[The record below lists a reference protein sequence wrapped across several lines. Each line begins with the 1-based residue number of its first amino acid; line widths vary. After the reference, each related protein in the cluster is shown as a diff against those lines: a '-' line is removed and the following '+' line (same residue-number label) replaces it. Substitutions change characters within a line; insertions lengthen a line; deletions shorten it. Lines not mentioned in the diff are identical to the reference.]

1 MYCYNWHLLYD
12 ELDRCDRRQ
21 HCCHVLLWRQDCLSV
36 HLNFVVTTRMSVVTT
51 DGLVVTSLSSVVM
64 THLLLYT
71 TAGFV
76 RVTGTAVVAT
86 QIFLLTRLKFVSYK
100 IFVSFCQEL
109 LSLQE
114 FLSLQDFFVIIT
126 EISVVFR
133 LEGMYYNR
141 AFPITYYRRYFLS
154 QSTWQTRRLAGKRWH
169 ERRHPRSQEP
179 SRDPLVDRERTAA
192 ATNYLMQQSVHSTIM
207 LVSMV
212 KQNIKAAR
220 WSSLLQIS
228 FQHQGANGWGYLHA

>member
-51 DGLVVTSLSSVVM
+51 DGLVVTSPSSVVM

-114 FLSLQDFFVIIT
+114 FLSLQQDFLSLQQKFL
-126 EISVVFR
+126 SFFR
-133 LEGMYYNR
+133 LEGMYYPS
-141 AFPITYYRRYFLS
+141 FPYNLLLQVFS
-154 QSTWQTRRLAGKRWH
+154 F
-169 ERRHPRSQEP
+169 
-179 SRDPLVDRERTAA
+179 
-192 ATNYLMQQSVHSTIM
+192 SVHVADEKASRQKMARKKTPKEPGTVKRPVGRPRKNSCCYKLPYATISA
-207 LVSMV
+207 L
-212 KQNIKAAR
+212 NNHAC
-220 WSSLLQIS
+220 
-228 FQHQGANGWGYLHA
+228 QHGETEY